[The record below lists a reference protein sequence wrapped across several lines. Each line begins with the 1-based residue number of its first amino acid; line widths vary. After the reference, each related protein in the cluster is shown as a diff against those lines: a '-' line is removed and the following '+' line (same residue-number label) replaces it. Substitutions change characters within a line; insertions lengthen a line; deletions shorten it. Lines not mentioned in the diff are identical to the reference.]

1 MNTPGNAMTA
11 QMSESLAAAADNRVP
26 SLHDAPS
33 PLTAPEA
40 GAFTPLPMM
49 IAEWARRQPERRA
62 LLCEGKAVSWREFG
76 AGVERVAAAL
86 LAMGLKHGEK
96 VAVLAPPSLE
106 YIELFFGILRA
117 GGCVVPLS
125 TMAGADQL
133 QGMIE
138 DADSKVFVLASSMR
152 DLAASF
158 ADKLK
163 GLLPGGRIALDFSA
177 PGWQS
182 YQAWLA
188 AAPRQAPAV
197 EISPDDPFN
206 LIYSSGTTGVPK
218 GIMHNHA
225 LRWFLIQR
233 WAGMG
238 FGPDSVTIVSTPL
251 YSNTTLVSLLPSLA
265 QGGGVVLMKKF
276 DVVKLLQLCQQEKVT
291 HAMLVPV
298 QYQRILNHPD
308 FGKYDLSS
316 FKMKLSTSA
325 PLRYETKKQ
334 IVEHWPGGMVEV
346 YGLTEGGGSCLLDV
360 VANPTKLH
368 TVGQP
373 AYGTELKIIDE
384 QGREVRPGEVGELI
398 GRSYTMMSGYY
409 KQPDKTREMLWF
421 DKDGRMFFRSGDLG
435 RMDQDGFVTLLDRK
449 KDMIISGGF
458 NIYAADLEVVL
469 TRHPDVA
476 DMAVIGI
483 PSDQWGESPLALVVR
498 RPGAKADEETLKNW
512 ANEQL
517 GKTQRIAAVEFR
529 DSLPRSTIGKVLKKE
544 LRAPYW
550 EKAGRKI

>member
-1 MNTPGNAMTA
+1 MTA
-11 QMSESLAAAADNRVP
+11 QMFESPMAGGQAAADNRVP

-40 GAFTPLPMM
+40 GPFVPLPIM
-49 IAEWARRQPERRA
+49 IAQWARKQPERRA
-62 LLCEGKAVSWREFG
+62 LWCEGKSVSWGEFG
-76 AGVERVAAAL
+76 AQVERIAAAL

-106 YIELFFGILRA
+106 YVALFFGILRA

-125 TMAGADQL
+125 TMAGAEQL
-133 QGMIE
+133 HGMIE
-138 DADSKVFVLASSMR
+138 DADSRVFVLASAMR
-152 DLAASF
+152 ELAAPF
-158 ADKLK
+158 ADKIR
-163 GLLPGGRIALDFSA
+163 GLLPGGRIALDFAA

-182 YQAWLA
+182 YDAWLA
-188 AAPRQAPAV
+188 AAPDQAPSVA
-197 EISPDDPFN
+197 ISPDDPFN

-238 FGPDSVTIVSTPL
+238 FGPDATTVVSTPL

-265 QGGGVVLMKKF
+265 QGGGVVLTKKF
-276 DVVKLLQLCQQEKVT
+276 DVVRFLELAQQHKAT

-298 QYQRILNHPD
+298 QYQRILAHPD
-308 FGKYDLSS
+308 FDKYDLSS
-316 FKMKLSTSA
+316 FRMKLSTSA
-325 PLRYETKKQ
+325 PLRLETKQQ
-334 IVEHWPGGMVEV
+334 IATRWPGGMVEV
-346 YGLTEGGGSCLLDV
+346 YGLTEGGGSCMLDV
-360 VANPTKLH
+360 VASPTKLH

-373 AYGTELKIIDE
+373 AYGTEIKILDE
-384 QGREVRPGEVGELI
+384 KGNEVSRGEVGELA

-409 KQPDKTREMLWF
+409 KQPDKTSEMLWF

-435 RMDQDGFVTLLDRK
+435 RMDEDGFVVLLDRK

-458 NIYAADLEVVL
+458 NIYAADLETVL
-469 TRHPDVA
+469 SRHPDVA
-476 DMAVIGI
+476 DVAVIGI
-483 PSDQWGESPLALVVR
+483 PSDQWGESPLALVVK
-498 RPGAKADEETLKNW
+498 RPGAAIDGETLKSW

>member
-1 MNTPGNAMTA
+1 MTA
-11 QMSESLAAAADNRVP
+11 VPQSAENRQP

-33 PLTAPEA
+33 PLSAEDAETFTAL
-40 GAFTPLPMM
+40 PLM
-49 IAEWARRQPERRA
+49 AAHWAKLQPDHAA
-62 LLCEGKAVSWREFG
+62 LICDGKTTTWREFG
-76 AGVERVAAAL
+76 AGIERVAAAL

-96 VAVLAPPSLE
+96 VAVLAPPSPE
-106 YIELFFGILRA
+106 YVELFFGILRA

-138 DADSKVFVLASSMR
+138 DADSRVFVLASSMR

-158 ADKLK
+158 SDKLK

-177 PGWQS
+177 LGWQS

-188 AAPRQAPAV
+188 AAPEHAPPV
-197 EISPDDPFN
+197 EIAPDDPFN

-238 FGPDSVTIVSTPL
+238 FGPDATTIVSTPL

-265 QGGGVVLMKKF
+265 QGGTVVLMRKF
-276 DVVKLLQLCQQEKVT
+276 DVVKFLELAQHHKAT

-298 QYQRILNHPD
+298 QYQRILDHAD

-334 IVEHWPGGMVEV
+334 IVERWPGGMIEV
-346 YGLTEGGGSCLLDV
+346 YGLTEGGGSCMLDV
-360 VANPTKLH
+360 AANQHKLH

-384 QGREVRPGEVGELI
+384 QGKEVKPGEVGELI

-409 KQPDKTREMLWF
+409 KQPDKTKEMLWF
-421 DKDGRMFFRSGDLG
+421 DQDGRMFFRSGDLG
-435 RMDQDGFVTLLDRK
+435 RMDEDGFVVLLDRK

-469 TRHPDVA
+469 TKHPDVA
-476 DMAVIGI
+476 DVAVIGI

-498 RPGAKADEETLKNW
+498 RPGSNTDAEAIKNW

-517 GKTQRIAAVEFR
+517 GKTQRIAAVEFVA
-529 DSLPRSTIGKVLKKE
+529 SLPRSTIGKVLKKE